1 MNAPADNAETAP
13 VVFQRVT
20 RFYGPVI
27 GLNDVSFRLEPGV
40 TVLFGANGAGKSTVM
55 RLASGQIRPS
65 LGRVSVLGQD
75 AWSTRAKRRQG
86 YCPDVDRFYEEMP
99 GGEFVRLMVQLQGY
113 SPRQARRLAEEA
125 LVQVDMLHRAS
136 RPLRTYSQGMRQ
148 RIKLAQALAHRPQV
162 LLLDEPLAGVDPGGR
177 HALLELFARLGR
189 EGKCLLL
196 STHMLREVETLAQQ
210 VLVLVQGRLV
220 AQGTLEQIRQWLED
234 QPLLLALEADQQRR
248 LAQELIGWEEVL
260 SVQLEGPRVL
270 VRVRQAGSFYEKL
283 THHAAQAP
291 WQLRRLEPL
300 DVGADAVFR
309 YLNQRP

>member
-1 MNAPADNAETAP
+1 MNELAPRDDSAQ
-13 VVFQRVT
+13 VVFDRVT

-27 GLNDVSFRLEPGV
+27 GLNDVSFTLPPGV

-65 LGRVSVLGQD
+65 LGRVQLLGRD
-75 AWSTRAKRRQG
+75 AWSTEAKRHLG

-99 GGEFVRLMVQLQGY
+99 GRDFVRLMVRLQGY
-113 SPRQARRLAEEA
+113 SPRQARCLAEEA
-125 LVQVDMLHRAS
+125 LARVDMVHRAH

-177 HALLELFARLGR
+177 HRLLELFAQLGD
-189 EGKCLLL
+189 EGRCVLL
-196 STHMLREVETLAQQ
+196 STHMLREVESLARQ

-220 AQGTLEQIRQWLED
+220 AQGTLEQIRQWLDD
-234 QPLLLALEADQQRR
+234 QPLLLALEADQQRP
-248 LAQELIGWEEVL
+248 LARELIGWEEVL
-260 SVQLEGPRVL
+260 SVQVEGPRVL
-270 VRVRQAGSFYEKL
+270 VRVQQAGSFYQKL
-283 THHAAQAP
+283 NRLAAQAP